1 VNTTNLLKHL
11 RTERERVPTGVKK
24 QYTERS
30 MKIQENKIGQPAAKR
45 QLKILLARDLAIMIS
60 KSLLL
65 FNKVYEV
72 GFSSFCLKYNVIA
85 TKEDMPHRTTISRDA
100 LRQYMA

>member
-1 VNTTNLLKHL
+1 
-11 RTERERVPTGVKK
+11 
-24 QYTERS
+24 
-30 MKIQENKIGQPAAKR
+30 MKIQENIIGKPAEKR
-45 QLKILLARDLAIMIS
+45 QRKTLLARDLAIMIS

-72 GFSSFCLKYNVIA
+72 GFSYFCLKYGVIA

-100 LRQYMA
+100 LDDIWHEMAHVFLRVTSEPL